1 MLGAIV
7 PRRECRRLDIA
18 IEEFSHLEMISK
30 LVAQH
35 THKIAGAPVYD
46 RAAVQGERRRS
57 ALP

>member
-46 RAAVQGERRRS
+46 PRRRS
-57 ALP
+57 R